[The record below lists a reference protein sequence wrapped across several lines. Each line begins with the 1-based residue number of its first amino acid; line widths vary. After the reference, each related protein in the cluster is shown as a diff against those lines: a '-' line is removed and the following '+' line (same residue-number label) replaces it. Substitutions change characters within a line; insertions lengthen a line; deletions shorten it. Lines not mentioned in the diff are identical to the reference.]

1 MKSERTGAALI
12 SEARQSPER
21 WGHMASVN
29 QTQGNLQKAIRS
41 QPHAA
46 APTRWLLAPWPAGPT
61 DALFRGLIS
70 LAEGNQGPSAGT
82 FSGMVLEP
90 GFRRTPLEMGRGP
103 LRGLPARALGTGR
116 AASSRG
122 LAALGPQPATTAPPP
137 LLQDLPLPSRSCPL
151 DSAPFLCSPLF
162 FIAGTSFAFMSPELP
177 QGQELVRFA
186 HSQAFG
192 AGLVPWP
199 LMFCRDVLSRA

>member
-103 LRGLPARALGTGR
+103 LRGPPSRALGTGR

-137 LLQDLPLPSRSCPL
+137 LPSFLSLPGP
-151 DSAPFLCSPLF
+151 
-162 FIAGTSFAFMSPELP
+162 
-177 QGQELVRFA
+177 
-186 HSQAFG
+186 
-192 AGLVPWP
+192 VPWTALP
-199 LMFCRDVLSRA
+199 PCAHPCSSSRGPALHLCLQSYHRDKNWSISLTPRLSEQGWCRGH